1 MTIPGCP
8 NPNGGGVIS
17 HWRLMEAGWKH
28 VALLCL
34 FLVLYTSLQVDYV
47 KGESTKSLQLEL
59 FPQKKEVEW
68 TSRFLVGTPCNTSAH
83 CGAELK
89 CEGGVCV
96 HIQLGEPFTLRD
108 GMACLVFFVA
118 AAMASAGAIAGGPI
132 FVPVLEVMLNF
143 AVSQAGGV
151 SQSMITG
158 MAVAVSSVAFFKRHP
173 ERDRPAVYYEIVT
186 SMVPICLMGTFI
198 GTYVNQVLPGYF
210 TAFVVVIILIYLV
223 IATFVKAISLRR
235 IELHERDMRNTGRSA
250 DFDMADVLVSQ
261 NVQGTSR
268 DKSASSTFDHAA
280 GSSDKAH
287 TWTPTNDNQYTE
299 NEPHSNSA
307 RHDTTSEANSCIPT
321 SQITRVFAKIPY
333 LGAYLHPPKS
343 SPDIDSML
351 ETERRRFQ
359 WGDLLLLVTTW
370 SFVIIFVALRGGKP
384 RIVSPLGIQ
393 LCSWSYWFL
402 LAILE
407 LVLLIISSAT
417 MLRLYSLHQHRVRL
431 GYVFCRSDVR
441 WTPKTLAVYSVF
453 CFLCGLVAS
462 WVGISV
468 ETLAAGF
475 LLVVLGVDPLVVQL
489 TGGVINLF
497 TSSAIAAESA
507 ANGSLAWRYALFYAG
522 FTFLG
527 ALVGVLVIG
536 YFVKKYHVKSIIV
549 FCLVGFLVVATGLE
563 IYVAIQTLLD
573 TLKYKSSKFPVGSI
587 C

>member
-1 MTIPGCP
+1 MVFQSETALGETIETLE
-8 NPNGGGVIS
+8 S
-17 HWRLMEAGWKH
+17 S
-28 VALLCL
+28 
-34 FLVLYTSLQVDYV
+34 YVDN
-47 KGESTKSLQLEL
+47 EREL
-59 FPQKKEVEW
+59 PH
-68 TSRFLVGTPCNTSAH
+68 RFLVGTPCNSTVS
-83 CGAELK
+83 CGPELK
-89 CEGGVCV
+89 CEQGICV
-96 HIQLGEPFTLRD
+96 HVKLGSPLTVRD

-118 AAMASAGAIAGGPI
+118 SAMASAGAIAGGPI

-158 MAVAVSSVAFFKRHP
+158 MAVAVSTIAFLRRHP

-186 SMVPICLMGTFI
+186 SMVPICLMGTFV

-210 TAFVVVIILIYLV
+210 TAFVVVVILIYL
-223 IATFVKAISLRR
+223 IITTSMKAISLRR
-235 IELHERDMRNTGRSA
+235 IELHERDVRNTGRSA

-261 NVQGTSR
+261 SSQENASNVNDMRKTSSSEDVASRCGTCEGHAYTTTGSDVNSSQSNYQNDVATIGNTNNVVNSCLSNVQV
-268 DKSASSTFDHAA
+268 
-280 GSSDKAH
+280 
-287 TWTPTNDNQYTE
+287 
-299 NEPHSNSA
+299 
-307 RHDTTSEANSCIPT
+307 
-321 SQITRVFAKIPY
+321 TRIFAKIPF

-351 ETERRRFQ
+351 KTERRRFQ

-370 SFVIIFVALRGGKP
+370 SFVIVFVALRGGKP
-384 RIVSPLGIQ
+384 RIVSPLGVH
-393 LCSWSYWFL
+393 LCSWIYWFL

-407 LVLLIISSAT
+407 LVLLIISSIT
-417 MLRLYSLHQHRVRL
+417 MLRLHSLHQHRVRL

-441 WTPKTLAVYSVF
+441 WTPKTLVFYSIF
-453 CFLCGLVAS
+453 CFACGLVAS

-527 ALVGVLVIG
+527 ALVGVWVVGHFI
-536 YFVKKYHVKSIIV
+536 KKYHLKSIIV
-549 FCLVGFLVVATGLE
+549 FCLVFFLAVATGLE
-563 IYVAIQTLLD
+563 IYVAIQTLQD
-573 TLKYKSSKFPVGSI
+573 TLKYNKSKFPIGSI

>member
-1 MTIPGCP
+1 MLDARRTPRQLGYKI
-8 NPNGGGVIS
+8 V
-17 HWRLMEAGWKH
+17 WR
-28 VALLCL
+28 
-34 FLVLYTSLQVDYV
+34 T
-47 KGESTKSLQLEL
+47 TKSSHEFSTVYEKHDKSTNDEL
-59 FPQKKEVEW
+59 NKYGEKLS
-68 TSRFLVGTPCNTSAH
+68 TLGTPCNSSIS
-83 CGAELK
+83 CGPELE
-89 CEGGVCV
+89 CEEGVCV
-96 HIQLGEPFTLRD
+96 HVKLGSPFTVRD

-158 MAVAVSSVAFFKRHP
+158 MAVAVSTIAFLKRHP

-223 IATFVKAISLRR
+223 ITTSMKAMSLRR
-235 IELHERDMRNTGRSA
+235 IELHERDLRNTGTSS
-250 DFDMADVLVSQ
+250 DYDMADILVSQ
-261 NVQGTSR
+261 NPQDSNNTNATKRNSFS
-268 DKSASSTFDHAA
+268 KSLSNAA
-280 GSSDKAH
+280 GTCEEHA
-287 TWTPTNDNQYTE
+287 WTTTNDSDEYNSNLNLPSQRNNNNNNNATTGNE
-299 NEPHSNSA
+299 NGESSSA
-307 RHDTTSEANSCIPT
+307 CLPNV
-321 SQITRVFAKIPY
+321 QITRIFAKIPF

-343 SPDIDSML
+343 SPDIDM
-351 ETERRRFQ
+351 
-359 WGDLLLLVTTW
+359 TTW

-384 RIVSPLGIQ
+384 RIISPLGVH
-393 LCSWSYWFL
+393 LCGWIYWFL

-407 LVLLIISSAT
+407 LVLLIISSVT

-431 GYVFCRSDVR
+431 GYLFCRSDVR
-441 WTPKTLAVYSVF
+441 WTPKTLILYGIF
-453 CFLCGLVAS
+453 CFVCGLVAS

-527 ALVGVLVIG
+527 ALWPLDWS
-536 YFVKKYHVKSIIV
+536 FM
-549 FCLVGFLVVATGLE
+549 
-563 IYVAIQTLLD
+563 LLFRHC
-573 TLKYKSSKFPVGSI
+573 KI
-587 C
+587 R